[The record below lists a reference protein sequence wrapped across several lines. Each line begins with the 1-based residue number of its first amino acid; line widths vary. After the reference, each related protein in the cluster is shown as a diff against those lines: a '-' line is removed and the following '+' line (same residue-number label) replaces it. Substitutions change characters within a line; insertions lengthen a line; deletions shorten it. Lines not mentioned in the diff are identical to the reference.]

1 MSTIIII
8 TTPPKKPPTSTE
20 RRVDVPDDLSV
31 AEQLRA
37 AADILEG
44 KA

>member
-44 KA
+44 KT